1 MEDADLEEEKEA
13 RLRELIA
20 NRNYFGVEELLDNCG
35 VKEET
40 KAAFRVLEELTG
52 GIEIMERA
60 KKSFL
65 VRKRCVQWNACQR
78 RTRFWFHT
86 ELKNISPLISA

>member
-1 MEDADLEEEKEA
+1 MSNENDQKYTFKDVAGLEEEKEA

-52 GIEIMERA
+52 GIEIMECA
-60 KKSFL
+60 KKNRFL
-65 VRKRCVQWNACQR
+65 
-78 RTRFWFHT
+78 
-86 ELKNISPLISA
+86 